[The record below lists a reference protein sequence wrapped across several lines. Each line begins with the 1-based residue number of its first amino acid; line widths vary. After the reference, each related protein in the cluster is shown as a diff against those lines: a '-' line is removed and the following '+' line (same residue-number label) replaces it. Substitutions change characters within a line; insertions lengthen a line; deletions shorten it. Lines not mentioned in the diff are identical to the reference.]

1 MREVDEFLLSN
12 NQYKNV
18 IRESHPEVCFA
29 RLNGKVLMSNKSKKE
44 GIADR
49 VRVLSMYLPNISENF
64 VKSSAK
70 LLGCKPDDVLDAICL
85 ALTANLASDG
95 KTEIIPETPFLDDRG
110 LEMQMVIPKEGIV
123 YERL

>member
-1 MREVDEFLLSN
+1 
-12 NQYKNV
+12 
-18 IRESHPEVCFA
+18 
-29 RLNGKVLMSNKSKKE
+29 
-44 GIADR
+44 
-49 VRVLSMYLPNISENF
+49 MYLPNISENF

-70 LLGCKPDDVLDAICL
+70 SLGCKPDDVLDAICL
-85 ALTANLASDG
+85 AITANLAADG